1 MVAASELIDGDS
13 AAATIAAMMN
23 PEMPCGN
30 EVTTKRGRTS
40 SVASERPR
48 QRRVLIERVEH
59 HADQQEQRELRE
71 DDEAAQN
78 ESG

>member
-1 MVAASELIDGDS
+1 MRQRGDDEERQHFVG
-13 AAATIAAMMN
+13 
-23 PEMPCGN
+23 P
-30 EVTTKRGRTS
+30 
-40 SVASERPR
+40 SERPR
-48 QRRVLIERVEH
+48 QGSVLIERVEH